1 MLQEPTEF
9 AAAVQALLST
19 KQHFIENGSKSAGE
33 HMCFIGS
40 GRELEDQY
48 LHMVIAYFLQVR
60 IALADTTVNGMSRR
74 LV

>member
-19 KQHFIENGSKSAGE
+19 KKHFIENYSQSAGE

-48 LHMVIAYFLQVR
+48 LHMVIAYFLQV
-60 IALADTTVNGMSRR
+60 
-74 LV
+74 